1 MSNSSP
7 KKAPSYPSSLENEL
21 APLRARNPLVNPA
34 KGTHRVIVYA
44 AGSRGLINFARPL
57 GIPLYKIGVT
67 SSQDPQRRVED
78 LRRKGYA
85 ALWGRQEQPLDQ
97 LVRIPQGHEWCLSP
111 FRAADLDGALPS
123 GVHLV
128 DGHIEIEVSFGVT
141 VEAID
146 RAVHALL
153 ARRSLEQFL
162 QSDEGQKRLV
172 QAGLDPSGQL
182 LTKYTLMTRTDRI
195 SAVEELYLIR
205 PQRDLGKLVRGLS
218 LALAPYMAKGRERV

>member
-1 MSNSSP
+1 MPKSSP
-7 KKAPSYPSSLENEL
+7 KTSILPHNPPQNEL
-21 APLRARNPLVNPA
+21 APLRSRNPLVNPA

-85 ALWGRQEQPLDQ
+85 ALWGRPGQPLDE
-97 LVRIPQGHEWCLSP
+97 LTRIPQGHEWCLSP
-111 FRAADLDGALPS
+111 FRRADLEGSLPA
-123 GVHLV
+123 GFALV
-128 DGHIEIEVSFGVT
+128 DGHLEIEVPFKVT

-153 ARRSLEQFL
+153 ARRSLEHFL
-162 QSDEGQKRLV
+162 KSDEGQKRLV
-172 QAGLDPSGQL
+172 QAGLDPTGQL
-182 LTKYTLMTRTDRI
+182 LTRYTLMTRINRI

-205 PQRDLGKLVRGLS
+205 PQRDLGQLVRGLS
-218 LALAPYMAKGRERV
+218 QALAPLMARGQERA